1 MSFQNSTASFQN
13 TIAAVS
19 GGASGLGLGVVNS
32 IIEQGGKVA
41 ILDINEAEGEKLAS
55 AHPNQVLFVKTDISN
70 EAQVDSAIDKTVE
83 KFGKLTLAV
92 GCAGILGAGRLIS
105 KKGPMP
111 ADYFKK
117 VIDINLFGSF
127 LLTRAAAR
135 VMQNN
140 EPNNNERGV
149 IVHTAS
155 IAAYEGQFG
164 QVAYSATKS
173 AIVGMMLP
181 LAREFSKLGIRT
193 MAIAPGSFETPMIEN
208 VPDDIRAELCATIPF
223 PSRFGKPEEFASL
236 VEQIV
241 SNQML
246 NGSTIRL
253 DGAARLQ

>member
-1 MSFQNSTASFQN
+1 MSFEN
-13 TIAAVS
+13 TIAVVS
-19 GGASGLGLGVVNS
+19 GGASGLGLGVVER
-32 IIEQGGKVA
+32 ILEQGGKVA
-41 ILDINEAEGEKLAS
+41 ILDINETEGEKLA
-55 AHPNQVLFVKTDISN
+55 ATNPENILFVKTDISD
-70 EAQVDSAIDKTVE
+70 EAQVDGAVDKAVE
-83 KFGKLTLAV
+83 KFGKINLAV

-140 EPNNNERGV
+140 EPVEKERGV
-149 IVHTAS
+149 IIHTAS

-193 MAIAPGSFETPMIEN
+193 MAIAPGSFETPMIAN
-208 VPDDIRAELCATIPF
+208 VPDDIREELCATVPF
-223 PSRFGKPEEFASL
+223 PSRFGKPSEFAQL
-236 VEQIV
+236 VQQIV
-241 SNQML
+241 ENQML